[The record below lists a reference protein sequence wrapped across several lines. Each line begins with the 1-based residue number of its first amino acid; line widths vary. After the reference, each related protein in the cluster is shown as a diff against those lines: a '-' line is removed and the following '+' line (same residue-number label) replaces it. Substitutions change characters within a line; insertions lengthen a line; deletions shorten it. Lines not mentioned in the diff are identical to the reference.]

1 MSPLVEH
8 LCKIRNGNAKIDS
21 DAERTT
27 RPEKINALIRKNQI
41 NAARNENTN
50 IIGDGGT
57 QPIELRV
64 GKLRA
69 FRLAK

>member
-8 LCKIRNGNAKIDS
+8 LCKIGNGNAKIDS

-41 NAARNENTN
+41 NAARNENTKHYR
-50 IIGDGGT
+50 GW
-57 QPIELRV
+57 
-64 GKLRA
+64 
-69 FRLAK
+69 